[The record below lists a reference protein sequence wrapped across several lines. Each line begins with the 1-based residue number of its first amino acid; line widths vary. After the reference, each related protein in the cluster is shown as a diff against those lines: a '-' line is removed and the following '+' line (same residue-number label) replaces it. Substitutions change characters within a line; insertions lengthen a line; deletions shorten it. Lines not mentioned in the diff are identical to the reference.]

1 MMPAGPAGSEP
12 DCVPP
17 AERLAG
23 VGSLVSHWDSA
34 VPSCLWGCGDEIL
47 MGWWLLWSSRRTR
60 RYWGFPQLQ
69 CSFELPWQWGGW
81 GGRQV
86 LSHKLTKSSGTLIKI
101 NIKQKCFSDW
111 TIKYSRSFSEVS
123 YPVSKYF
130 SQNFVCSR
138 GKPPKFLWINSFA
151 EENHFI
157 RKFLTSYYCT
167 TLVLHLPV
175 ATIRSWWLHFFCT
188 DEKRACVGIDFNQHR
203 SVTESTTNT

>member
-17 AERLAG
+17 AEVLAG

-47 MGWWLLWSSRRTR
+47 MGWWLLWSSRRIR
-60 RYWGFPQLQ
+60 RYWEFPQLQ
-69 CSFELPWQWGGW
+69 CSSELPWQWGGW

-123 YPVSKYF
+123 YPVSKIF
-130 SQNFVCSR
+130 FTEFCMLQ
-138 GKPPKFLWINSFA
+138 GKTPQIFMNQLLCW
-151 EENHFI
+151 
-157 RKFLTSYYCT
+157 RKPLYKK
-167 TLVLHLPV
+167 
-175 ATIRSWWLHFFCT
+175 I
-188 DEKRACVGIDFNQHR
+188 FNQLLLHYSSPAPPSCCNQKLMVTLLLHR
-203 SVTESTTNT
+203 WEESMCGYWF